1 MAEAVASCKDGA
13 SFEDFTD
20 IISRDALFQVQVRS
34 ERPCPLLAL
43 PLPFCHRLV
52 PLLALPLPFCHRL
65 MPLLAVLQSG
75 RFYCALSLAE
85 AETLRGVIHAR
96 HDDPLV

>member
-1 MAEAVASCKDGA
+1 MRCFKCRFAPRDPALCLRFRCRSA
-13 SFEDFTD
+13 TD
-20 IISRDALFQVQVRS
+20 W
-34 ERPCPLLAL
+34 CPLLAL